1 MVEESNS
8 EADNKEKSNS
18 TKDNK
23 LLNFFND
30 ENDNTESNDKTDQN
44 DTNNL
49 ENTTPTIIENM
60 KGENMDI
67 QDKPEE
73 SKSCNDHNKSS
84 LLDEKRKIFSNL
96 DYLFGFLSHKGQ
108 LNYVLCGYFY
118 KVFNHLSN
126 YKNAYVF

>member
-60 KGENMDI
+60 KGENGLEI
-67 QDKPEE
+67 ICVNVCVRYEGTK
-73 SKSCNDHNKSS
+73 C
-84 LLDEKRKIFSNL
+84 
-96 DYLFGFLSHKGQ
+96 
-108 LNYVLCGYFY
+108 
-118 KVFNHLSN
+118 
-126 YKNAYVF
+126 